1 MADAPETV
9 EGEETPDAAPKS
21 KKIVIAGFVSAV
33 VIVETLLFFFMVP
46 SAEEVAALAESQLI
60 EEVQNESDD
69 EIKKEDDEK
78 KVVEFQLGPFGETFS
93 PLGTERQYSVEF
105 RLFATLRQKNKELM
119 SKEFEEKEGR
129 LQHGI
134 RMVVRNSRLEELE
147 DNQLGLIERRI
158 LTTCNALLEEPILL
172 SVGFKQYK
180 VRPE

>member
-1 MADAPETV
+1 MADNNENV
-9 EGEETPDAAPKS
+9 EGEETPPAAPKS
-21 KKIVIAGFVSAV
+21 KKLMIAGFVSAV

-46 SAEEVAALAESQLI
+46 SADEVAAMAESQLI
-60 EEVQNESDD
+60 EEVQNESEV

-78 KVVEFQLGPFGETFS
+78 KVIEFQLGSFGETFS
-93 PLGTERQYSVEF
+93 PLGTERQYAVEF
-105 RLFATLRQKNKELM
+105 RLFGTLRQKNKEM
-119 SKEFEEKEGR
+119 MTKEFEEKEGR

-134 RMVVRNSRLEELE
+134 RMVVRNSRLEELQ

-180 VRPE
+180 VREE